1 MNIVDNFFDLT
12 RAIDSNLDKNL
23 LPARLDDNPESGGRR
38 VAAHTA
44 TDSFQRGA
52 DSRFNAAH
60 SGNGRDYMSQFG
72 C

>member
-1 MNIVDNFFDLT
+1 LNISDNFFDLT
-12 RAIDSNLDKNL
+12 RAIDSNLDNDL
-23 LPARLDDNPESGGRR
+23 LARLNDDSESGVCK
-38 VAAHTA
+38 VAAHMA
-44 TDSFQRGA
+44 ADGFQRGA